1 MTEQNQPIDIE
12 VALRIYMRGYRSGA
26 ATVAFM
32 SGKDEIT
39 REQAAEFAESLASQ
53 MENDPAALETVRDR
67 ILAYLGG
74 DNSGPTVLKMY
85 RPPNED

>member
-1 MTEQNQPIDIE
+1 MTQPNQPIDIE

-26 ATVAFM
+26 ATVALM
-32 SGKDEIT
+32 SGRGEIT
-39 REQAAEFAESLASQ
+39 RDQAAEIAENLAGQ

-67 ILAYLGG
+67 ILAYLAG

-85 RPPNED
+85 RPSAD